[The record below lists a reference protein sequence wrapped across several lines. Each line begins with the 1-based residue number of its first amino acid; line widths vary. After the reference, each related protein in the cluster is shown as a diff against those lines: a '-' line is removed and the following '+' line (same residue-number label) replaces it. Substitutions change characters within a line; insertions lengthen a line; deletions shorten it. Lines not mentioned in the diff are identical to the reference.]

1 MNGDTVTAST
11 MPLAYVAPNITMKP
25 LRPRRFRIR
34 TVASATRSTCG
45 SACHGKLNRRAAGA
59 A

>member
-1 MNGDTVTAST
+1 MNRDTVTVST
-11 MPLAYVAPNITMKP
+11 LPPAYVAPSITMKP
-25 LRPRRFRIR
+25 FRPRRFRIR

-45 SACHGKLNRRAAGA
+45 SARHSKLNRRAAGA